1 MLFSYFERKCGRCFL
16 YWLLPAE
23 EVIVSCGEN
32 YSFQPRKQT
41 FLPVENC
48 RLLNNNLLDAV
59 LESFLIVFDDA
70 DRAAF
75 GGFFYTFFIIVEV
88 YAFIY
93 T

>member
-1 MLFSYFERKCGRCFL
+1 MSKERGLKCYLVILKGSAEDVFL

-59 LESFLIVFDDA
+59 
-70 DRAAF
+70 
-75 GGFFYTFFIIVEV
+75 
-88 YAFIY
+88 
-93 T
+93 

>member
-1 MLFSYFERKCGRCFL
+1 MLFILKGSAEDVFL

-59 LESFLIVFDDA
+59 
-70 DRAAF
+70 
-75 GGFFYTFFIIVEV
+75 
-88 YAFIY
+88 
-93 T
+93 